1 MMGMKN
7 GGHVVLHGV
16 VQDTE
21 DDVQPDE
28 KEPARRPRPMPLTRG
43 VNIHRISPMK
53 EKASGNTTDMAD
65 AVGYLKKQQ
74 GQKMAK
80 SGGREVT

>member
-21 DDVQPDE
+21 EDVQPGRPDE
-28 KEPARRPRPMPLTRG
+28 KETARRPRPMSLTRG

-65 AVGYLKKQQ
+65 AVSYMKKQQ
-74 GQKMAK
+74 GKRM
-80 SGGREVT
+80 GGREVT